1 MLRVRPPNPRR
12 PPRRDVPA
20 DLAEDGEVAAE
31 NGFTGLAADSGHRT
45 SSISSSEDVVQ
56 LVEHGRAGPAVL
68 LLRTDVAVFVIV
80 VVVVVIYRSTGTI
93 AAWSEI
99 NGKQKMFEILFF
111 TLTYLKLL
119 FVFV

>member
-20 DLAEDGEVAAE
+20 DFAEDGEVAAE

-56 LVEHGRAGPAVL
+56 LVEHGRARPAVL
-68 LLRTDVAVFVIV
+68 LLRTDVAVFVV
-80 VVVVVIYRSTGTI
+80 VVVVMFVYGSAGTI
-93 AAWSEI
+93 AAWSEKKRERKNI
-99 NGKQKMFEILFF
+99 ES
-111 TLTYLKLL
+111 
-119 FVFV
+119 